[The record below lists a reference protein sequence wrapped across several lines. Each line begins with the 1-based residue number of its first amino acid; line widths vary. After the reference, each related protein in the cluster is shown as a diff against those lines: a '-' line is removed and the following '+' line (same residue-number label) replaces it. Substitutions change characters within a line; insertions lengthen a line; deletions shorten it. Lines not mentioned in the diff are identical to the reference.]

1 MAFRSGR
8 TASALIAPLLILLA
22 FSGSAAAPSGTE
34 KAYRD
39 ARAIANMGDLPG
51 ALRAADAA
59 LKLRGT
65 SDDEW
70 TAALRMLRG
79 EILIKQGRAAEGRAI
94 VELPLRPQLAT
105 SEAAVRREM
114 ALGFATSDRR
124 YFDEALRIAEAY
136 QQQVVGDVH
145 LALINVVPFDEI
157 EMHARLARSNARK
170 FGNEIVIALAS
181 NALSYRYAKE
191 QRYAQ
196 AAEAGED
203 ALKHLQKLHAQGRM
217 SGACGTLGWLYLNL
231 GDYDRASELFTC
243 AIESAMAAHNAEH
256 EITWMNH
263 LGNLQFARLRFPDAQ
278 REYTRALN
286 AALKIADFNG
296 LPDILTNLA
305 RVAVENGRLADAK
318 RFNDEALRLKR
329 AKKNVEGVERSLIL
343 DGRIALAEGRTADA
357 EKAFQSVI
365 VASKQKATRWEAQAR
380 LAQLYARLQRNAEA
394 DASFRKA
401 MATIRDA
408 RADLDSAALKL
419 SFYNVATDVFGSY
432 VDYLV
437 GRGRIDE
444 ALAVTENVRGQTL
457 EERLG
462 VTAQKG
468 NVTPRAVAR
477 ATGATIL
484 SYWLGDDRSYV
495 WTITPASVTLQPL
508 PPKAVIELAA
518 EKYRHALVDPPG
530 ASLGKS
536 GADGAALYRMLV
548 APALPRVARN
558 ARVIIVPDGELYA
571 INFETLVVG
580 SPLHY
585 WIEDVILSTA
595 ASVQLLAHAAP
606 PMNAAPSMLIVGN
619 PPRVDPAYPPLT
631 HAQEEVDKVAGRF
644 ARTTKLTGPQATPAA
659 YRAVSPG
666 KFDYVH
672 FVAHG
677 VATLTSPLDSAVI
690 LGRSDATQEYH
701 LFARDIVDD
710 RNRLNARLVTISSCH
725 GAGTR
730 IYAGEG
736 LVGLAWAFLG
746 AGADNV
752 IAALWDVDDSA
763 TPALMDRMYAS
774 IRAGRDPAVALRDA
788 KLTLVHGQ
796 GAYRRPVYWA
806 PFVLYSGS

>member
-1 MAFRSGR
+1 V
-8 TASALIAPLLILLA
+8 IAPLLILLTL
-22 FSGSAAAPSGTE
+22 SGSAAAPSGAE
-34 KAYRD
+34 KAYRK
-39 ARAIANMGDLPG
+39 ARAMADRGDLLD
-51 ALRAADAA
+51 AQTAVEATLRSRPCATATA
-59 LKLRGT
+59 T
-65 SDDEW
+65 DEW
-70 TAALRMLRG
+70 TAALCIMRG
-79 EILIKQGRAAEGRAI
+79 ELLIKRRTPAEVAIGVAI
-94 VELPLRPQLAT
+94 VTPPLPPRLQT
-105 SEAAVRREM
+105 TEAAVRRLL
-114 ALGFATSDRR
+114 ALGFANSNAA
-124 YFDEALRIAEAY
+124 YFEEALRLAEAH
-136 QQQVVGDVH
+136 QPRLMTDVH
-145 LALINVVPFDEI
+145 LAMINIAPDLVSAEK
-157 EMHARLARSNARK
+157 HARIVATLAQRT
-170 FGNEIVIALAS
+170 GNELSPAIAN
-181 NALSYRYAKE
+181 NALSRQYSAA
-191 QRYAQ
+191 QRYP
-196 AAEAGED
+196 EAIDRGEK
-203 ALKHLQKLHAQGRM
+203 AIRGFRKLGVQGRL
-217 SGACGTLGWLYLNL
+217 SAACGNLGWPYLEL
-231 GDYDRASELFTC
+231 GDYDRATELFTC
-243 AIESAMAAHNAEH
+243 AIEAARKAGYADH
-256 EITWMNH
+256 EVAWTNQ
-263 LGNLQFARLRFPDAQ
+263 LGNLQFAQRHFGDAE
-278 REYTRALN
+278 REYMRAL
-286 AALKIADFNG
+286 AAGRKIASQD
-296 LPDILTNLA
+296 LPSILTNLA
-305 RVAVENGRLADAK
+305 RVAVETRRFADAR

-329 AKKNVEGVERSLIL
+329 ANQPPDNDPVQRSRIL
-343 DGRIALAEGRTADA
+343 DARIAMYEGRADPA
-357 EKAFQSVI
+357 EKTLQSVI
-365 VASKQKATRWEAQAR
+365 AASTRKDTRWEAQAR

-401 MATIRDA
+401 MATIRGA
-408 RADLDSAALKL
+408 RADLDSELKL
-419 SFYNVATDVFGSY
+419 SFSNVATDVFGSY

-444 ALAVTENVRGQTL
+444 ALAVTENVRAQTL
-457 EERLG
+457 EELLG
-462 VTAQKG
+462 VAAQKKE
-468 NVTPRAVAR
+468 NVTPRAVSQ

-508 PPKAVIELAA
+508 PPKLVIERAA
-518 EKYRHALVDPPG
+518 GKYRHTLVDPPG

-536 GADGAALYRMLV
+536 GAEGAALYRMLV
-548 APALPRVARN
+548 APALPRAARN
-558 ARVIIVPDGELYA
+558 ARVIIVPHGGLYA
-571 INFETLVVG
+571 INFETLTVG

-595 ASVQLLAHAAP
+595 ASVQLLAHRAP

-788 KLTLVHGQ
+788 KLALVHGQ